1 MTNMDNVQVTKL
13 ENGLT
18 IITDPVENAVT
29 TSLGVWVDAG
39 ARHETPDVNGV
50 SHLLEH
56 MAFKGTERRS
66 AMQIASEIEAVGGQI
81 NAYTSREQT
90 AYYAKM
96 LKEDRLL
103 ALDIIADILQH
114 STLEPEELAREQAVV
129 VQEISQ
135 AIDTP
140 DDIIFDYFQAA
151 AYPDQA
157 VGRPVLGTA
166 EIVQSMSRETIFSY
180 MRKNY
185 SAGRMVL
192 SASGAI
198 EHDWLVD
205 QARTYFNALPPDN
218 NAPDWR
224 ARYVGG
230 DYRESRDLEQVHV
243 VLGFDGISFNDP
255 DYYAATVLSTLLG
268 GGMSS
273 RLFQEVREKRGLVYS
288 IYSFLSPY
296 HDGGLFA
303 VYAGTGEAEAAEV
316 MPVICE
322 EMMKVTQSVTAEEV
336 QRARA
341 QLRASILMSQESS
354 SARCEQAAR
363 QYLAYGRPLTVKE
376 IVDAVDAVDEQAVL
390 RAAKRMIAGLPTFAA
405 IGPQKGLEDY
415 EKIRSRLI

>member
-1 MTNMDNVQVTKL
+1 MINMDNVQVTKL

-29 TSLGVWVDAG
+29 ASLGVWVDAG

-140 DDIIFDYFQAA
+140 DDIIFDYFQAS

-205 QARTYFNALPPDN
+205 QAGTYFNSLPPDN

-224 ARYVGG
+224 ARYIGG
-230 DYRESRDLEQVHV
+230 DYRESRDLEQVHI

-303 VYAGTGEAEAAEV
+303 VYAGTGEAEAAEI
-316 MPVICE
+316 MPVICDE
-322 EMMKVTQSVTAEEV
+322 LMKVTQSVTAEEV

-363 QYLAYGRPLTVKE
+363 QYLAYGRPLTIKE
-376 IVDAVDAVDEQAVL
+376 IVDAVEAVDEESVL
-390 RAAKRMIAGLPTFAA
+390 RAAKRMIRGQPTFAA

-415 EKIRSRLI
+415 DKIRSRLV

>member
-39 ARHETPDVNGV
+39 ARHETSDVNGV